1 MVSKKHMLLATGFL
15 VMLIA
20 QGCETPKAVSH
31 SAGSDTTTVVDK
43 IQKADQWISDN
54 LW

>member
-1 MVSKKHMLLATGFL
+1 MVSKKHMLLATGFF

-31 SAGSDTTTVVDK
+31 SSGRDTSTVADK